1 MTATNSSAGSF
12 TRVRRRLSP
21 LYWVWAIVVAAI
33 LITGSTFWLT
43 ARQRQLATQLS
54 AELILVRQSRIDLI
68 KGYLHVTMAGSP
80 LSPFDRNLGQALLDQ
95 AQTSLEQVRQLQQRL
110 GVGGAGAADDISRN
124 TLSDFIKDS
133 RGFRDILDRWPGTPG
148 SDPALEAELR
158 IAFYSLEQHA
168 GLVDSLIQRD
178 LALLN
183 ARYDRLYG
191 WVLAGTAI
199 MLAIIGGAVY
209 LGSRAQRKAEEATQA
224 LLKQVQSDK
233 DMQDR
238 LLNNMTDEVWFAD
251 TNGHF
256 TLANPAACKAFA
268 LESAGDT
275 DIQEFALGLEV
286 FRPDGSPRPPGEA
299 PPLRALAGETVIDME
314 EIVRLP
320 RSGDLR
326 YRLVNSSPVKDS
338 GGRIIGCV
346 SVVRDIT
353 DRKDLQREVAH
364 MASFPAQNPNP
375 VLEIGID
382 GTVRFA
388 NAAATATLARLGLD
402 SDARQFLPG
411 EPEELV
417 LLRSQCARKPQTR
430 EIRLGDATFL
440 RVLDAPDE
448 DTLRVYVTDITERK
462 RAEEEV
468 HALNADLDLRV
479 RRRTMELSAANK
491 ELEAFSYSVSHDLRA
506 PLRSIDGFSLAF
518 LEDYGSLVPEEGR
531 DYLERVRR
539 GTQHMGQLIDDM
551 LLLSQVTRSRM
562 NTCEI
567 DISALAA
574 EVAGELARENPQRDL
589 QMRIEPGMTARGDP
603 DLLRIVLVNLLGN
616 AWKFTSKRD
625 HAHVSMGTVHDPV
638 RGYAFFVRD
647 DGVGFEPKYTDK
659 LFVAFQRLHS
669 IQDFPGTGI
678 GLATIQ
684 RIVRRYGGEVWAE
697 GEVDRGATFY
707 FTIPDLHEVISEKEQ
722 QP

>member
-1 MTATNSSAGSF
+1 
-12 TRVRRRLSP
+12 
-21 LYWVWAIVVAAI
+21 
-33 LITGSTFWLT
+33 
-43 ARQRQLATQLS
+43 
-54 AELILVRQSRIDLI
+54 
-68 KGYLHVTMAGSP
+68 
-80 LSPFDRNLGQALLDQ
+80 
-95 AQTSLEQVRQLQQRL
+95 
-110 GVGGAGAADDISRN
+110 
-124 TLSDFIKDS
+124 
-133 RGFRDILDRWPGTPG
+133 
-148 SDPALEAELR
+148 
-158 IAFYSLEQHA
+158 
-168 GLVDSLIQRD
+168 
-178 LALLN
+178 
-183 ARYDRLYG
+183 
-191 WVLAGTAI
+191 
-199 MLAIIGGAVY
+199 
-209 LGSRAQRKAEEATQA
+209 
-224 LLKQVQSDK
+224 
-233 DMQDR
+233 
-238 LLNNMTDEVWFAD
+238 
-251 TNGHF
+251 
-256 TLANPAACKAFA
+256 
-268 LESAGDT
+268 
-275 DIQEFALGLEV
+275 
-286 FRPDGSPRPPGEA
+286 
-299 PPLRALAGETVIDME
+299 
-314 EIVRLP
+314 
-320 RSGDLR
+320 
-326 YRLVNSSPVKDS
+326 
-338 GGRIIGCV
+338 
-346 SVVRDIT
+346 
-353 DRKDLQREVAH
+353 
-364 MASFPAQNPNP
+364 
-375 VLEIGID
+375 
-382 GTVRFA
+382 
-388 NAAATATLARLGLD
+388 
-402 SDARQFLPG
+402 
-411 EPEELV
+411 

-468 HALNADLDLRV
+468 RALNADLDLRV

-518 LEDYGSLVPEEGR
+518 LEDYGSMVPEEGR

-562 NTCEI
+562 NMCEI

-625 HAHVSMGTVHDPV
+625 HAHVSMGTVRDPA

-669 IQDFPGTGI
+669 IRDFPGTGI